1 MKAYLDNNAT
11 TMTAPEVVEAMRP
24 FWSELYGNPS
34 SIHMFGGQVNKDIER
49 ARERVAKLLGA
60 SPEEIVFTAGG
71 SEGDNM
77 AIRGTLEALGP
88 DKRHIITSRVEHP
101 AVRSLFYHL
110 EKRGYRISEVPVDST
125 GALDMGFL
133 EKALTSDT
141 ALVSIMWANNE
152 TGVVFPIE
160 KIAELTASRGV
171 VFHTDAVQSA
181 GKIPIDLHRIPADLL
196 TISGHKLHGPKG
208 IGAQF
213 VRKGTKLVPLIIGG
227 HQEAGKR
234 AGTENVPGIVGLGV
248 AAELAAEHME
258 EENQRV
264 VLLRDK
270 LERGLLDCCQGT
282 RVNGQNRLPNT
293 LNISFEF
300 IEGESILIMLDDL
313 GVAASSGSACTSG
326 SLEPSHVLRA
336 MGIPFTA
343 AHGSVRFSLS
353 RYTTESEIDYVLEHM
368 PKIVER
374 LRQISPFVPENSC
387 GRSWSGKSL
396 HDHSH
401 GRDSDRAST
410 ERVRQ

>member
-34 SIHMFGGQVNKDIER
+34 SIHMFGGQVKKDIER
-49 ARERVAKLLGA
+49 ARERVARLLGA
-60 SPEEIVFTAGG
+60 APEEIVFTAGG

-77 AIRGTLEALGP
+77 AISGTLEALGP

-110 EKRGYRISEVPVDST
+110 EKRGYQISEVPVDST
-125 GALDMGFL
+125 GALDMNFL
-133 EKALTSDT
+133 ERALTPDT

-152 TGVVFPIE
+152 TGVIFPIE
-160 KIAELTASRGV
+160 KIAELTAARGI

-181 GKIPIDLHRIPADLL
+181 GKIPIDMRRVPVDLL
-196 TISGHKLHGPKG
+196 TISGHKLHAPKG

-234 AGTENVPGIVGLGV
+234 AGTENVPGIVGLGM
-248 AAELAAEHME
+248 ATELAYTHMD
-258 EENQRV
+258 EENDRV
-264 VLLRDK
+264 LKLRDK
-270 LERGLLDCCQGT
+270 LEHGLLTCCKGA
-282 RVNGQNRLPNT
+282 RINGQNRLPNT

-313 GVAASSGSACTSG
+313 GISASSGSACTSG

-336 MGIPFTA
+336 MGIPFTS

-353 RYTTESEIDYVLEHM
+353 RYTTEAEIDYVLEHM
-368 PKIVER
+368 PAISER

-396 HDHSH
+396 HDHGHERDPSH
-401 GRDSDRAST
+401 AVQDRGR
-410 ERVRQ
+410 